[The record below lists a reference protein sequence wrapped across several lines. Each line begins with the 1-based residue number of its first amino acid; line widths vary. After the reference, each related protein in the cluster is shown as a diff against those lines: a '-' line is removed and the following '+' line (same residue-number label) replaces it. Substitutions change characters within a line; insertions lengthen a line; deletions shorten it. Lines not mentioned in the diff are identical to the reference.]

1 MIKKSLGMALLS
13 ASLLTMAACSSDD
26 DDESDSSTEGTTTEA
41 TAGTDTDGTTTDGT
55 ETDGTTTDGTTT
67 DGTETDGT
75 TTDGT
80 DTDGTATDGAT
91 TGDTTGGDTTL
102 TPGGYIPGTLT
113 ALVEANGGLSALT
126 ALKEIG
132 LDQALNDPANAWT
145 VFLPTDAA
153 LAEFT
158 GTVNLQSHIYLAAPV
173 NAEQA
178 TGLSGTSITMNDGF
192 MQPIAGGGT
201 EPLTIGGA
209 AVVTPDLTTEA
220 ASTIV
225 HMIDAVLIGN

>member
-26 DDESDSSTEGTTTEA
+26 DDDSDSSTEGTTTEA
-41 TAGTDTDGTTTDGT
+41 TAGTATEGTTTEG
-55 ETDGTTTDGTTT
+55 EGTTTEGEGTTT
-67 DGTETDGT
+67 EGEST
-75 TTDGT
+75 
-80 DTDGTATDGAT
+80 T

-113 ALVEANGGLSALT
+113 ALVEANGGLSALM

-132 LDQALNDPANAWT
+132 LDQALNDPNNAWT

-153 LAEFT
+153 LAAFT

-201 EPLTIGGA
+201 DPLTIGGA